1 MSVGWWACVFIFD
14 WVPLPLVFPWYQP
27 KAQTNVG
34 KGEGKVHTVVG
45 NVLFCLLHV
54 CSFLPTH
61 FPHPQL
67 KLLLPFPAVHLFRY
81 LKLIQCHSKSN
92 NPPRSKKHATH
103 PQVIWVQSYKLR
115 KYFFCLGSFEITRLH
130 FSLLYWRSNIVAML
144 KRLFKDTCLLLL
156 LLMMIFATIRCPEF
170 ISQIEE
176 VMCPLQCWSWVL
188 SPSRPRPN
196 CLELTSYITRLNS
209 HLFLSVDN
217 E

>member
-1 MSVGWWACVFIFD
+1 MCYSVFYMFVHFYPPIFPIRN
-14 WVPLPLVFPWYQP
+14 WNF
-27 KAQTNVG
+27 
-34 KGEGKVHTVVG
+34 
-45 NVLFCLLHV
+45 
-54 CSFLPTH
+54 SF
-61 FPHPQL
+61 
-67 KLLLPFPAVHLFRY
+67 PFPLFICFDIWNWSSVIRN
-81 LKLIQCHSKSN
+81 LTIHQGRKNTLPILRSFESSLISWEN
-92 NPPRSKKHATH
+92 
-103 PQVIWVQSYKLR
+103 I
-115 KYFFCLGSFEITRLH
+115 FFCLGSFEITRLH